1 MLPPFRDTSGK
12 CIFVV
17 GVRTSPDK
25 KQSRYWMLPALV
37 LLIVLAFEPVRH
49 NDFVSFDDYDYI
61 TKNHIIQEGLTWSSI
76 RWAFTAGYAS
86 NWHPLTWLS
95 HMIDIELFGLNP
107 IGHHLHNVLLHT
119 AASVVLFFVFLKML
133 GSSQI
138 AFWIVLAF
146 SIHPLRV
153 ESVAW
158 ASERKDV
165 LSMFFFSL
173 TLACY
178 LSYRSKPNG
187 YRYLLIV
194 VCLALGLM
202 AKPMLVTVPLLLL
215 LLDYW
220 PLRRLSRT
228 SLFFL
233 LLEKSPLFLMVLA
246 SSIITY
252 LVQKEAGSVSP
263 IPLPIR
269 LANAV
274 NSYTGYLSKNFLPI
288 DLAFFYPFPDKI
300 PWIFVIFS
308 VLALIFWTGLCVH
321 QRHTH
326 PWLLIGWLWYLFALV
341 PVIGLIQVGSQ
352 SMADRYTYLPSIGIF
367 LSLVCEAKERLAVRP
382 SLKPA
387 VLVMCAAAVTGMVFA
402 SRKQTLCWKNSIT
415 LYECALKAD
424 ENNYLAHGN
433 LGAALLEEK
442 RYEEAAVHLSRA
454 LAQRPN
460 LAEANADMALL
471 SLLQNQPQKS
481 LEYART
487 ALRHAARNHR
497 LYYNIGLIME
507 QTGNLEEAMYA
518 YRQAVH
524 CHSYYYPAFSRIGLI
539 QEKRGLYEEAYVYY
553 LKSIQSNR
561 NYADGYKNLA
571 WLLATNPAFE
581 DHNPAETVRYAQKAC
596 ELTQYSKAEMLD
608 VLAAAYANAR
618 EFDKAVQTAQKAVE
632 LARAAGRENLVD
644 DIIRRKSLYENKL
657 PFRKT
662 LPTETAEPLAE
673 PSSL

>member
-1 MLPPFRDTSGK
+1 MTS
-12 CIFVV
+12 
-17 GVRTSPDK
+17 DK
-25 KQSRYWMLPALV
+25 KQPLSWMLPAV
-37 LLIVLAFEPVRH
+37 ILLILLAFEPVRH

-61 TKNHIIQEGLTWSSI
+61 TKNHIVQEGLTWSSI
-76 RWAFTAGYAS
+76 RWAFIAGYAS

-119 AASVVLFFVFLKML
+119 AASVILFFVFLKML
-133 GSSQI
+133 GSPQT

-178 LSYRSKPNG
+178 LSYQSKPNG
-187 YRYLLIV
+187 YRYLLTV

-215 LLDYW
+215 LLDFW

-228 SLFFL
+228 NLLFL

-263 IPLPIR
+263 IPFPIR

-274 NSYTGYLSKNFLPI
+274 NSYTGYLSKIFLPI

-300 PWIFVIFS
+300 PRISVILS
-308 VLALIFWTGLCVH
+308 VLALIFWTGLCVC
-321 QRHTH
+321 QRHTR
-326 PWLLIGWLWYLFALV
+326 PWLLIGWLWYLIALV

-387 VLVMCAAAVTGMVFA
+387 VMVVCAAAVAGMVFA

-415 LYECALKAD
+415 LYECALKVD
-424 ENNYLAHGN
+424 EDNYLAHGN

-454 LAQRPN
+454 LAKKPN
-460 LAEANADMALL
+460 LAGANANMALL

-481 LEYART
+481 LEYARA
-487 ALRHAARNHR
+487 ALHQAARNHR

-507 QTGNLEEAMYA
+507 QTGNLEEAMYV

-524 CHSYYYPAFSRIGLI
+524 CHPYYYPAFSRIGVV
-539 QEKRGLYEEAYVYY
+539 QEKQGLYEQAYASY
-553 LKSIQSNR
+553 LKSIQANP
-561 NYADGYKNLA
+561 NYADGCRNLA
-571 WLLATNPAFE
+571 WLLAVNPAFE
-581 DHNPAETVRYAQKAC
+581 DRDPAEAVRYAQKAC

-632 LARAAGRENLVD
+632 LARAAGRENLAD

-662 LPTETAEPLAE
+662 LPTEAAEPLAE